1 MIQMFATDVDIKSI
15 TALVS
20 ELILVSSFIG
30 AMVGFIIKKLL
41 QFMKGV

>member
-1 MIQMFATDVDIKSI
+1 MFSTEVDIKSI

-30 AMVGFIIKKLL
+30 AMTGFIIKKLL
-41 QFMKGV
+41 QIMKGA

>member
-1 MIQMFATDVDIKSI
+1 MFSTEVDIKSI

-30 AMVGFIIKKLL
+30 AMTGFIIKKLL
-41 QFMKGV
+41 QFMKGAS